1 MTGRVDDIGFI
12 IFIPD
17 RRILGVDG
25 DAPFAL
31 QVHIIHNPG
40 FYELVFPKDAALF
53 QHSVYQ
59 GCFTVIYVGDNGDI
73 SEFIFSHFYLISFL
87 KNNEPK
93 MYGIGRN
100 YPMGLL

>member
-1 MTGRVDDIGFI
+1 
-12 IFIPD
+12 
-17 RRILGVDG
+17 
-25 DAPFAL
+25 
-31 QVHIIHNPG
+31 
-40 FYELVFPKDAALF
+40 
-53 QHSVYQ
+53 
-59 GCFTVIYVGDNGDI
+59 VIYVGDNGDI